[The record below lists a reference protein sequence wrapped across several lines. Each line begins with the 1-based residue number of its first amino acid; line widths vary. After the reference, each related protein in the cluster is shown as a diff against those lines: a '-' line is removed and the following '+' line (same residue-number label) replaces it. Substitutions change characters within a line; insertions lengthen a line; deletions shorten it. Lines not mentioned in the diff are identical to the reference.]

1 MPKKDLNDKLN
12 YNNMNKDNIFLKT
25 TNEKNNSDNTN
36 KNDDYFIFN
45 DELKNLNDDMDL
57 KDENDKSYHNL
68 NSIMNNKKNYN
79 NNQIYESKYSQ
90 SITDRIMNK
99 NNEIKNKDSYKNKL
113 ENIKSRVTNLLDIY
127 QVLLNDKI
135 IIIKKEM

>member
-1 MPKKDLNDKLN
+1 MN
-12 YNNMNKDNIFLKT
+12 YLINKDNIFLKT

-57 KDENDKSYHNL
+57 KDENEKSYHNL

-79 NNQIYESKYSQ
+79 NNQIYESKYNS
-90 SITDRIMNK
+90 SITDKIMHK

-135 IIIKKEM
+135 IITKKEM

>member
-12 YNNMNKDNIFLKT
+12 YNNMNKDSIFLKT
-25 TNEKNNSDNTN
+25 TNEKNNSDNTH